1 MAAADGRA
9 GRLAAALLLV
19 AAGALTAC
27 GGSKGRPRG
36 TPEPAT
42 PRGGVQEGMASW
54 YGKEF
59 DGRPTA
65 SGERFD
71 MNALTAAHRTLP
83 LGTTVR
89 VTNLENG
96 EEVTLRVNDR
106 GPFVKGRILDC
117 SYGAAKELGFAG
129 AGLAK
134 VRVEVLQEGK
144 ARSRRAPAPG
154 EVLAGGTDTGRPLF
168 DGSFTVQ
175 VGAFA
180 VEANAVKLRDR
191 LQAQFGDAYAVRF
204 KEFWRV
210 RAGHLPSEEAAE
222 ALREKLRDAGYGE
235 GFVTR
240 ND

>member
-1 MAAADGRA
+1 MGGTSVRLRTAAAI
-9 GRLAAALLLV
+9 LALSFLL
-19 AAGALTAC
+19 AC
-27 GGSKGRPRG
+27 GGHRPVRHAPAPVPMRG
-36 TPEPAT
+36 DS
-42 PRGGVQEGMASW
+42 QEGMASW

-96 EEVTLRVNDR
+96 RETVLKVNDR
-106 GPFVKGRILDC
+106 GPFVKGRVLDC

-129 AGLAK
+129 AGLAR
-134 VRVEVLQEGK
+134 VRIDVIEK
-144 ARSRRAPAPG
+144 AKERPRHAPPPG
-154 EVLAGGTDTGRPLF
+154 EVLVGGSDAGRPIL
-168 DGSFTVQ
+168 DGTFTVQ

-180 VEANAVKLRDR
+180 VQANAVKLRDK
-191 LQAQFGDAYAVRF
+191 LQNQFGDAYAIRF
-204 KEFWRV
+204 REFWRV
-210 RAGHLPSEEAAE
+210 RAGHLANEEAAE
-222 ALREKLRDAGYGE
+222 ALLEKLKDAGYGE

>member
-1 MAAADGRA
+1 MAAAERRTGRA
-9 GRLAAALLLV
+9 AAALVLL
-19 AAGALTAC
+19 AAALTAC
-27 GGSKGRPRG
+27 GGGKERPRD
-36 TPEPAT
+36 TPQPA
-42 PRGGVQEGMASW
+42 PVRGGVQEGMASW

-59 DGRPTA
+59 DGKPTA

-71 MNALTAAHRTLP
+71 MHALTAAHRTLP

-96 EEVTLRVNDR
+96 REATLKVNDR

-117 SYGAAKELGFAG
+117 SYGAAQELGFAG
-129 AGLAK
+129 AGLAR

-144 ARSRRAPAPG
+144 VRSRRAPSPG
-154 EVLAGGTDTGRPLF
+154 ELLAGGSDTGAPTF

-180 VEANAVKLRDR
+180 VEANAVKLRDK

-204 KEFWRV
+204 REFWRV
-210 RAGHLPSEEAAE
+210 RVGHLPSEAAAD
-222 ALREKLRDAGYGE
+222 ALQQKLKDAGYGE

>member
-1 MAAADGRA
+1 VRGAEA
-9 GRLAAALLLV
+9 GLRAAALLVLLGM
-19 AAGALTAC
+19 ASC
-27 GGSKGRPRG
+27 GGHRPIRHEPSPVPMKG
-36 TPEPAT
+36 TS
-42 PRGGVQEGMASW
+42 QEGMASW

-59 DGRPTA
+59 DGKPTA

-96 EEVTLRVNDR
+96 REAILEVNDR

-129 AGLAK
+129 AGLAR
-134 VRVEVLQEGK
+134 VRLEVLEEG
-144 ARSRRAPAPG
+144 REPRRYAPPPG
-154 EVLAGGTDTGRPLF
+154 EVLAGGDGTGRPVL

-180 VEANAVKLRDR
+180 VEANAAKLRDK

-204 KEFWRV
+204 REFWRV
-210 RAGHLPSEEAAE
+210 RVGHLANEEAAD
-222 ALREKLRDAGYGE
+222 ALQQKLRDAGYGE